1 MLSTGRENQVRELLI
16 QLLKPIAEGFSSPI
30 TAHLAPFLM
39 TSFISFWNM
48 VESIVQE
55 AIFARESRHKELK

>member
-1 MLSTGRENQVRELLI
+1 MT
-16 QLLKPIAEGFSSPI
+16 EGFSSPI

-55 AIFARESRHKELK
+55 AIFARESRNKELK